1 MKRAHRPPR
10 RRTGSVAAL
19 ATPLEIPVTRRGL
32 LLGGAGA
39 ALAATAASCG
49 GDSASAGERAD
60 VIVVGAGFAGL
71 AAAYDLHNAGASVVV
86 LEARDRVGGRT
97 LNAAIGGGKV
107 VEVGGQWVGPG
118 QSRILA
124 LAADMGVDTFKTYN
138 DGNNLLYYQGSL
150 LPYSSTG
157 LPPVPDSDLAE
168 LLNAIVTEIDPLA
181 SEVSLETPW
190 QSEGVDSVALDGQTA
205 ETWKLA
211 NLGTP
216 GARFLF
222 DLSVEAV
229 FACEPRD
236 LSFLHF
242 LFYVH
247 SGGGVIPLI
256 STAGGAQD
264 SRFVGGSQLVAQR
277 LADAVGTSRIRFN
290 TAARRIRQ
298 DNGAVTVETDAGT
311 FRAGRVIVALAPAL
325 CGRIDF
331 DPPLPALRDQLTQRF
346 PQGSVIKC
354 EAVYP
359 GPFWRDAGLSG
370 QITSDT
376 GPVKVTFDNSPP
388 DGTPGVL
395 LGFIEG
401 DDARFWSQR
410 TQDERQQAV
419 IESFTRYFGPQAAS
433 PTMYLEHDWSADR
446 WTRGCYAGFLAPGVL
461 TQYGPA
467 LRAPLDLIHW
477 AGTETADVSNGYM
490 DGAVRSGERA
500 AEEVMEG

>member
-1 MKRAHRPPR
+1 MNRANRRQR
-10 RRTGSVAAL
+10 RRGASVGAP
-19 ATPLEIPVTRRGL
+19 ATPFEMPVTRRGV

-39 ALAATAASCG
+39 LAATAAACG
-49 GDSASAGERAD
+49 GSSASAGESAD
-60 VIVVGAGFAGL
+60 VIVVGTGFAGL
-71 AAAYDLHNAGASVVV
+71 AAAYDLRNAGASVVV

-97 LNAAIGGGKV
+97 LNAPIGGGKV
-107 VEVGGQWVGPG
+107 VEIGGQWVGPG

-124 LAADMGVDTFKTYN
+124 LAESMGVETFTTYN

-150 LPYSSTG
+150 VPYSSTG
-157 LPPVPDSDLAE
+157 LPPVPDGDLAE
-168 LLNAIVTEIDPLA
+168 LVTAIVSEIDPLA
-181 SEVSLETPW
+181 SQISLDTPW
-190 QSEGVDSVALDGQTA
+190 DSAGVDSVALDGQTA

-236 LSFLHF
+236 ISYLHF

-247 SGGGVIPLI
+247 SGGGVIPLV

-277 LADAVGTSRIRFN
+277 LADAVGAARIRFN

-298 DNGAVTVETDAGT
+298 DDGGVTVETDAGT
-311 FRAGRVIVALAPAL
+311 FHGNHVIVALAPTL

-354 EAVYP
+354 QAVYP

-395 LGFIEG
+395 LGFIEA
-401 DDARFWSQR
+401 DEARFWSQR
-410 TQDERQQAV
+410 TQDERRQAV

-467 LRAPLDLIHW
+467 LRAPLDRIHW
-477 AGTETADVSNGYM
+477 AGSETADVWNGYM

-500 AEEVMEG
+500 AEEVMAE